1 MINNKEIE
9 EAMQPAAPEFAVVYV
24 LTHTKDGNVR
34 SLYANSLAT
43 TIRYCMLNGVK
54 VVPMFISHVDNVA
67 MAKNELLAN
76 LTEAD
81 YHCAVFIDPD
91 IGWDPVAFFNVVNSV
106 EHVVA
111 IPTVKKMLNNVIFD
125 LDMDVTAIESNEN
138 GLIKVNHTSSAF
150 IKISKTVVT
159 QLLDS
164 SISVTNSTGNEIK
177 NVFECTVKDGK
188 FFNESIM
195 LCNKVKEMG
204 YFIWVNPTSTC
215 AQMAHNLYAVDF
227 ATALNSNAPPAE
239 AQPEPVV
246 EETLNTTE
254 DPVRSLYE

>member
-9 EAMQPAAPEFAVVYV
+9 EVMQPPAPEYAIVYV
-24 LTHTKDGNVR
+24 LTYTKDGNVR

-54 VVPMFISHVDNVA
+54 VVPMFISHIDNVA
-67 MAKNELLAN
+67 MAKNELLSN

-91 IGWDPVAFFNVVNSV
+91 IGWDPVAFFNVISSE
-106 EHVVA
+106 EHVVGL
-111 IPTVKKMLNNVIFD
+111 PTVKKMLNNVIFD

-138 GLIKVNHTSSAF
+138 GLVKVNHTSSAF
-150 IKISKTVVT
+150 LKISKTVVT

-164 SISVTNSTGNEIK
+164 SISVTNNTGNEIK
-177 NVFECTVKDGK
+177 NVFECAIKDGK

-227 ATALNSNAPPAE
+227 ATALNSNSPAE
-239 AQPEPVV
+239 LQTEQAPT
-246 EETLNTTE
+246 ETLNTVTE